1 MLYPHSIIHGI
12 DTLADPTRQHYD
24 FYYFLVNKTLGP
36 GGQRVF
42 SYSAEAPAN
51 SNAAPPDEGPKTA
64 ASKAAALKAL
74 PDINTLEGARDDPT
88 LTKVVDRRWYKK
100 NKHIYPASTWQEFD
114 PEKDYAAEIRRDG
127 GGNAFFFS
135 R

>member
-1 MLYPHSIIHGI
+1 ME
-12 DTLADPTRQHYD
+12 TLANPNPRQHYD

-51 SNAAPPDEGPKTA
+51 SSTTTTTTTTTTPLDEGPKTA
-64 ASKAAALKAL
+64 ASRAAALKAL
-74 PDINTLEGARDDPT
+74 PDISTLEGARDDPT

-100 NKHIYPASTWQEFD
+100 NQHIYPASTWQEFD